1 MLPMQLLSCI
11 VQRFAWFLLLISI
24 LLHRLYT
31 ALSMSDELRMD
42 WELQPGDLQLLHNC
56 STCHTRQS
64 FVNGNVSQY
73 NPSNAAPLC
82 LCLPTGAVMHAPD

>member
-1 MLPMQLLSCI
+1 MMALFS
-11 VQRFAWFLLLISI
+11 FLISV

-64 FVNGNVSQY
+64 FVNGNVSHN
-73 NPSNAAPLC
+73 NPSDAATL
-82 LCLPTGAVMHAPD
+82 